1 MNFINTDNFTDA
13 RAATG
18 HLGFMLLVVLG
29 LLSKDEV
36 EGAYSIATIFIA
48 VAIPSLILS
57 LIFMPKGEALSQL
70 GMGISVISNLLGHF
84 CGVGALSSVLFGMS
98 ALAGCV
104 FFVMAMLAYGVFAYM
119 AFRHVG
125 GEKLFAAQDSLFKR
139 SPNPNE
145 TVEKEQL
152 KSS

>member
-57 LIFMPKGEALSQL
+57 LIFMFKNGLQTYK
-70 GMGISVISNLLGHF
+70 IVNL
-84 CGVGALSSVLFGMS
+84 
-98 ALAGCV
+98 
-104 FFVMAMLAYGVFAYM
+104 
-119 AFRHVG
+119 
-125 GEKLFAAQDSLFKR
+125 
-139 SPNPNE
+139 
-145 TVEKEQL
+145 
-152 KSS
+152 